1 MSTVILATA
10 DPQTQWSKLTL
21 SNPHHTE
28 TVSPSFNPFSPYPSL
43 NLFMFNHDTI
53 NILRTFLQNFTPSG
67 VPPPLFFSPSFRN
80 HSWLEQLARADHA
93 STPPLSHIT
102 ELFLSPSPPLL
113 VPFSHS
119 VSHPPFTCSIIF
131 IIYETGSRTKKEAF
145 CYFRVVLWG
154 AVTVTLFLITN
165 GQSTTKSLSKWNEVS
180 QCCVHDESLHDE
192 NKNRALL
199 WV

>member
-1 MSTVILATA
+1 MKGGGGN
-10 DPQTQWSKLTL
+10 SKYPL
-21 SNPHHTE
+21 SNRLSTDL
-28 TVSPSFNPFSPYPSL
+28 V
-43 NLFMFNHDTI
+43 
-53 NILRTFLQNFTPSG
+53 RTSARPLVLSRHF
-67 VPPPLFFSPSFRN
+67 PPPLFSPSSRN

-119 VSHPPFTCSIIF
+119 VSQPPFTCSIIF

-154 AVTVTLFLITN
+154 AMTVTLFLITN

-199 WV
+199 WAVKVLELMSVYFLWYHTHICLQLNN